1 MRGNT
6 KVMRVP
12 TTLSRKVRLPQD
24 ASIQGISELLHSITP
39 NERRKTTIHYLKN
52 SSPPI
57 PIIYPSAEV
66 ITDRPLSSN
75 IQLNLNHSEGKQDR
89 SRFQL
94 LSKALNRRPQKNKNQ
109 CVTEPGFIDLAQV
122 PSEKEGSESP
132 FSIQNLQ
139 NIKFFM
145 MKSRIPVFR
154 ENSCFLMSKDE
165 FQSKLPRLRQLEK
178 KSNKISKSSAL

>member
-1 MRGNT
+1 
-6 KVMRVP
+6 MRVP

-24 ASIQGISELLHSITP
+24 ASVQGISELLHSITP

-75 IQLNLNHSEGKQDR
+75 IHLNLNHSEGKQDR

-109 CVTEPGFIDLAQV
+109 CVTEIGFNDMDLSQV
-122 PSEKEGSESP
+122 TNEKEGNESP

-165 FQSKLPRLRQLEK
+165 FQSKLPRLKQLNK
-178 KSNKISKSSAL
+178 KTNKILKSSAL